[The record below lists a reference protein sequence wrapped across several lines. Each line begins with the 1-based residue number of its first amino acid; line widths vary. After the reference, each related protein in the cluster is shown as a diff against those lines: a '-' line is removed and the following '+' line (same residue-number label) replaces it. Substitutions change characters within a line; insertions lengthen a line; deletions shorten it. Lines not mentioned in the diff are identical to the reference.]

1 MQSKTA
7 LVVGGGA
14 CGLVAAKELIE
25 VGFDVT
31 VIEKRDE
38 IGGLWNFSSS
48 ETSVCSETY
57 ATSSKDYLQYSD
69 FPFEE
74 GTPEFPHHTLYM
86 KYLHQYVAH
95 NNLRKHIK
103 FGHSAKY
110 VKKSGLRRLA
120 REHHWSSWRQ
130 GAGLR

>member
-48 ETSVCSETY
+48 ETSF
-57 ATSSKDYLQYSD
+57 ALR
-69 FPFEE
+69 P
-74 GTPEFPHHTLYM
+74 TPPAPRTTCNIPISHSRRVRLISRITLCT
-86 KYLHQYVAH
+86 
-95 NNLRKHIK
+95 
-103 FGHSAKY
+103 
-110 VKKSGLRRLA
+110 
-120 REHHWSSWRQ
+120 
-130 GAGLR
+130 